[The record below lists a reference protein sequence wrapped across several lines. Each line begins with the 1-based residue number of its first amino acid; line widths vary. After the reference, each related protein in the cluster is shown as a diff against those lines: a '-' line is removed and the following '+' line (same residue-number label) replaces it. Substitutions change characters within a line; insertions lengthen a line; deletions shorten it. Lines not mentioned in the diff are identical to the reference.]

1 MYARIFAAA
10 RPTFHATLVSV
21 EADVLPGMPNL
32 SIVGLPDHALRES
45 RDRIRAAIAN
55 AGFHFP
61 ARNIVINLSPNDIP
75 KEGGLLEAAMAA
87 AILVATGQLPAEPF
101 HDTALL
107 GALSLSG
114 EITVARG
121 LAAAAIFAAG
131 QKNIRRIIVPQ
142 IDTGRVTVPED
153 ISLFA
158 LRSLGEL
165 PLFCHGGIAPAE
177 SMRYNPQLPALDL
190 PMEHI
195 FGLSSAKRALA
206 VAAVGGHHVILAGT
220 PGTGKSLLARAYR
233 HLLPVPEFEEAA
245 EITRVYSLAGLGNG
259 ELITERPFRSPHHTT
274 STPALV
280 GGSTLIRPG
289 EISLAHK
296 GVLFLDELP
305 EFRNEALQS
314 LREPLEEKRIT
325 IARARGAITYPADF
339 QLIAAANP
347 CRCGNLF
354 IDGGQCRCR
363 KGTGLDQFAK
373 LIGPFLDRIA
383 IELNLNELPSWPLN
397 EADYTT
403 ARLQARIARCRAAS
417 RERNGGLLNN
427 GLDAAVLYSRL
438 SHLNPQ
444 RLYERYA
451 PQQHLS
457 MRSWLNVL
465 RVAQSVADFEMTDLT
480 ELHIQEALSY
490 RFIQRKLATL
500 HGSVRAA

>member
-1 MYARIFAAA
+1 MYARIFTAA
-10 RPTFHATLVSV
+10 RPAFNATLVSV
-21 EADVLPGMPNL
+21 EADVLHGLPNL

-45 RDRIRAAIAN
+45 RDRIRAAIVN

-61 ARNIVINLSPNDIP
+61 ARHIVINLSPNDIP

-131 QKNIRRIIVPQ
+131 QKKIRRIIVPQ
-142 IDTGRVTVPED
+142 IDTGLVTVPEE
-153 ISLFA
+153 ISLFT
-158 LRSLGEL
+158 LRSIAEL
-165 PLFCHGGIAPAE
+165 PLFCHGGINAAE
-177 SMRYNPQLPALDL
+177 SGRYTPQLPEVDL
-190 PMEHI
+190 PIEHI
-195 FGLSSAKRALA
+195 FGLSAAKRALA
-206 VAAVGGHHVILAGT
+206 IAAVGGHHVILAGT

-233 HLLPVPEFEEAA
+233 HLLPAPEFAEAA
-245 EITRVYSLAGLGNG
+245 EITRVYSLAGLGSG
-259 ELITERPFRSPHHTT
+259 ELMAERPFRSPHHTT

-354 IDGGQCRCR
+354 IDGGRCSCR

-383 IELNLNELPSWPLN
+383 IELNLNELPSWPLD
-397 EADYTT
+397 EEEYTT
-403 ARLQARIARCRAAS
+403 ARLQARIAERRAAS

-427 GLDAAVLYSRL
+427 SLEAAMLYRRL
-438 SHLNPQ
+438 SHMNPQ

-451 PQQHLS
+451 PQQRLS

-465 RVAQSVADFEMTDLT
+465 RVAQSIADFEDSEVT
-480 ELHIQEALSY
+480 ELNVHEALSY
-490 RFIQRKLATL
+490 RFIQRKLASL
-500 HGSVRAA
+500 KAA

>member
-1 MYARIFAAA
+1 MYARIYTAA
-10 RPTFHATLVSV
+10 RPAFHATLVSV
-21 EADVLPGMPNL
+21 EADVLPGLPNL

-45 RDRIRAAIAN
+45 RDRIRAAIVN

-61 ARNIVINLSPNDIP
+61 ARHIVINLSPNDIP
-75 KEGGLLEAAMAA
+75 KEGGLLEAAMAT

-101 HDTALL
+101 NDTAIL

-131 QKNIRRIIVPQ
+131 QKKIRRILVPQ
-142 IDTGRVTVPED
+142 IDTGRVTVPQE
-153 ISLFA
+153 ISLFT
-158 LRSLGEL
+158 LRSIAEL
-165 PLFCHGGIAPAE
+165 PLFCHGGIEPAE
-177 SMRYNPQLPALDL
+177 SGRYAPQWPEIELAL
-190 PMEHI
+190 EHI
-195 FGLSSAKRALA
+195 FGLGAAKRALA
-206 VAAVGGHHVILAGT
+206 IAAVGGHHLILVGT

-233 HLLPVPEFEEAA
+233 YLLPPPEFDEAA
-245 EITRVYSLAGLGNG
+245 EITQIYSLAGLGSG
-259 ELITERPFRSPHHTT
+259 ELMTERPFRCPHHTT

-280 GGSTLIRPG
+280 GGSTLVRPG

-325 IARARGAITYPADF
+325 IARARGALTYPADF

-354 IDGGQCRCR
+354 IDGNQCHCR
-363 KGTGLDQFAK
+363 KGSGLEQFSK

-383 IELNLNELPSWPLN
+383 IELNLNDLPEWPLKDT
-397 EADYTT
+397 DYTT
-403 ARLQARIARCRAAS
+403 AALQPRIAACRAAS
-417 RERNGGLLNN
+417 RERNGGVLNN
-427 GLDAAVLYSRL
+427 SLEASVLYRRL
-438 SHLNPQ
+438 AALNPQ

-451 PQQHLS
+451 PQQRLS

-465 RVAQSVADFEMTDLT
+465 RVAQSIADFE
-480 ELHIQEALSY
+480 ESEVSEFHVHEALSY
-490 RFIQRKLATL
+490 RFIQRKLASL
-500 HGSVRAA
+500 KRAA

>member
-1 MYARIFAAA
+1 MYARIYTAA
-10 RPTFHATLVSV
+10 RPALNATLVSV

-45 RDRIRAAIAN
+45 RDRIRAAIVN

-61 ARNIVINLSPNDIP
+61 ARHIVINLSPNDIP
-75 KEGGLLEAAMAA
+75 KEGGLLEAAMAT
-87 AILVATGQLPAEPF
+87 AILVATGQLPGDAF
-101 HDTALL
+101 SDTAIL

-131 QKNIRRIIVPQ
+131 QKQIRRIIVPQ
-142 IDTGRVTVPED
+142 IDTGRVTVPAD
-153 ISLFA
+153 ISLFT
-158 LRSLGEL
+158 LRSIAEL
-165 PLFCHGGIAPAE
+165 PLFCHGGMNAAE
-177 SMRYNPQLPALDL
+177 SARYIPQIPDVDL

-195 FGLSSAKRALA
+195 FGLSAAKRALA
-206 VAAVGGHHVILAGT
+206 IAAVGGHHVILAGT

-233 HLLPVPEFEEAA
+233 HLLPPPDFAEAA

-259 ELITERPFRSPHHTT
+259 ELISERPFRAPHHTT

-354 IDGGQCRCR
+354 IDGGQCTCR
-363 KGTGLDQFAK
+363 RGSGLDQFAK
-373 LIGPFLDRIA
+373 LVGPFLDRIA
-383 IELNLNELPSWPLN
+383 IELNLNELPSWPLD

-403 ARLQARIARCRAAS
+403 SRMQERIAQCRALS
-417 RERNGGLLNN
+417 QKRNGGVLNN
-427 GLDAAVLYSRL
+427 SLEAAMLYSRF
-438 SHLNPQ
+438 SHLNPKSLYDHYASQQ
-444 RLYERYA
+444 R
-451 PQQHLS
+451 LS

-465 RVAQSVADFEMTDLT
+465 RVAQSIADYEDAEVS
-480 ELHIQEALSY
+480 ELNVLEALSY

-500 HGSVRAA
+500 KLAA

>member
-1 MYARIFAAA
+1 
-10 RPTFHATLVSV
+10 
-21 EADVLPGMPNL
+21 LPE
-32 SIVGLPDHALRES
+32 VD
-45 RDRIRAAIAN
+45 
-55 AGFHFP
+55 
-61 ARNIVINLSPNDIP
+61 
-75 KEGGLLEAAMAA
+75 
-87 AILVATGQLPAEPF
+87 
-101 HDTALL
+101 
-107 GALSLSG
+107 
-114 EITVARG
+114 
-121 LAAAAIFAAG
+121 
-131 QKNIRRIIVPQ
+131 
-142 IDTGRVTVPED
+142 
-153 ISLFA
+153 
-158 LRSLGEL
+158 L
-165 PLFCHGGIAPAE
+165 PL
-177 SMRYNPQLPALDL
+177 Q
-190 PMEHI
+190 HI
-195 FGLSSAKRALA
+195 FGLTAAKRALA
-206 VAAVGGHHVILAGT
+206 IAAIGGHHVILAGT

-233 HLLPVPEFEEAA
+233 HLLPAPEFDEAA
-245 EITRVYSLAGLGNG
+245 EITRIHSLAGHGSG
-259 ELITERPFRSPHHTT
+259 ELMTERPFRSPHHTT

-354 IDGGQCRCR
+354 IDGGKCTCR
-363 KGTGLDQFAK
+363 KGSGLDQFAK

-403 ARLQARIARCRAAS
+403 AALQPRIAVRRTAS

-427 GLDAAVLYSRL
+427 SLEAAVLYRRL
-438 SHLNPQ
+438 APLNPQ

-451 PQQHLS
+451 PQQRLS

-465 RVAQSVADFEMTDLT
+465 RVAQSIADFEDS
-480 ELHIQEALSY
+480 EVSEFHVHEALSY

-500 HGSVRAA
+500 KAA

>member
-1 MYARIFAAA
+1 MYARIYTAA
-10 RPTFHATLVSV
+10 RPALNATLVSV

-45 RDRIRAAIAN
+45 RDRIRAAIVN
-55 AGFHFP
+55 AGFQFP
-61 ARNIVINLSPNDIP
+61 ARHIVINLSPNDIP
-75 KEGGLLEAAMAA
+75 KEGGLLEAAMAT
-87 AILVATGQLPAEPF
+87 AILVATGQLNADAF
-101 HDTALL
+101 SDTAIL

-121 LAAAAIFAAG
+121 LAAAAIFVAG
-131 QKNIRRIIVPQ
+131 QNQIRRIVVPQ
-142 IDTGRVTVPED
+142 IDTGRVTVPAD

-158 LRSLGEL
+158 LRSLAEL
-165 PLFCHGGIAPAE
+165 PLFCHGGIRAAE
-177 SMRYNPQLPALDL
+177 SARYVPQIPEVDL

-195 FGLSSAKRALA
+195 FGLGAAKRALA
-206 VAAVGGHHVILAGT
+206 IAAVGGHHVILAGT

-233 HLLPVPEFEEAA
+233 HLLPPPEFAEAA

-259 ELITERPFRSPHHTT
+259 ELITERPFRAPHHTT

-325 IARARGAITYPADF
+325 VARARGAITYPADF

-347 CRCGNLF
+347 CRCGKLF
-354 IDGGQCRCR
+354 LDGNQCICR
-363 KGTGLDQFAK
+363 KGSGLVQFLK
-373 LIGPFLDRIA
+373 LVGPFLDRIA
-383 IELNLNELPSWPLN
+383 IELNLNELPSWPLC
-397 EADYTT
+397 EEDYTT
-403 ARLQARIARCRAAS
+403 TRLRKRIADCRATS
-417 RERNGGLLNN
+417 LKRNQGVLNN
-427 GLDAAVLYSRL
+427 SLDAATLYRRL
-438 SHLNPQ
+438 AYLNPQ

-451 PQQHLS
+451 PQQQLS

-465 RVAQSVADFEMTDLT
+465 RVAQSIADFEDAEVT
-480 ELHIQEALSY
+480 ELSVCEALSY
-490 RFIQRKLATL
+490 RFIQRKLM
-500 HGSVRAA
+500 SVRPAA